1 MYLVVKKYSTNLL
14 TMANRYN
21 FKSEDLFCLHEKLR
35 DLI

>member
-1 MYLVVKKYSTNLL
+1 ML